1 MNLSY
6 LSKLTIACLSVTALV
21 LLDATLMAI
30 EHGWTGIHLSFAAIF
45 SIQIMILM
53 FGLHAIYKHRL
64 GIKHANSV
72 VRGVAAG
79 DFERRILFIDDN
91 AEMKEFY
98 WSINRLIDNTDVYI
112 RGSSAAMTAV
122 GNNRYYLKVSEV
134 GIDGSY
140 LYGART
146 INAAMEAMGARVG
159 EFSKVT
165 GKFETNVE
173 AVIMQLNDASEHLGE
188 TAKDMQSVADNTM
201 DRATGL
207 SSSADVTSENVQT
220 VSSATEE
227 LSSSIREISAQV
239 ETSGAKITQAVEEIN
254 DTEKNMTELS
264 ESGRRIGDVVAMIT
278 DIAAQTNLLAL
289 NATIEASRAGEAG
302 RGFAVVANEVKS
314 LADQTSKATT
324 EVSDLVASI
333 QTATEKAS
341 ASFANAGKTVMSV
354 DEIIKSIIEAVEHQN
369 VATGDIAKS
378 INEVS
383 SGSQKMLADVKQVST
398 GAVST
403 QKSAS
408 GLTSAASGIS
418 MQSHT
423 LSDEVDN
430 FLKEIRMVI

>member
-6 LSKLTIACLSVTALV
+6 LSKLTVACAVVSILV
-21 LLDATLMAI
+21 FLDAGLMAV
-30 EHGWTGIHLSFAAIF
+30 EHGFAGIDLSFIAIFTTQILFLIFGIHS
-45 SIQIMILM
+45 
-53 FGLHAIYKHRL
+53 IYKHRI

-72 VRGVAAG
+72 VRHVAEG
-79 DFERRILFIDDN
+79 DFEKRILFIDDN

-146 INAAMEAMGARVG
+146 INTAMGAMAARVG

-165 GKFETNVE
+165 SKFETNVE
-173 AVIMQLNDASEHLGE
+173 SVITQLNDASEHLDE

-201 DRATGL
+201 ERATGL
-207 SSSADVTSENVQT
+207 TSSADVTSENVQT

-239 ETSGAKITQAVEEIN
+239 ETSGAKITQAVLEIN

-264 ESGRRIGDVVAMIT
+264 ESGKRIGDVVAMIT

-289 NATIEASRAGEAG
+289 NATIEASRAGDAG

-324 EVSDLVASI
+324 EVSSLVASI
-333 QTATEKAS
+333 QSATENAS

-354 DEIIKSIIEAVEHQN
+354 DEIIKSIIQAVEYQN

-383 SGSQKMLADVKQVST
+383 SGSQEMLADVKQVSN

-403 QKSAS
+403 QKTAS

-418 MQSHT
+418 IQSHT

-430 FLKEIRMVI
+430 FLKEIRMVM